1 MRVVVKDG
9 RREAERLESPPLGW
23 YRRELRTWTT
33 ALPLLPLLLVL
44 SPRVCS
50 PLLEGHL
57 SVAPRLHQQMMPGA
71 LCVQPGGGCQG

>member
-44 SPRVCS
+44 SVTENCS
-50 PLLEGHL
+50 SRCPVPPAPE
-57 SVAPRLHQQMMPGA
+57 SVV
-71 LCVQPGGGCQG
+71 LCWKGT